1 MGQGVFRFGSCEL
14 DEGRRELRRDGRLQ
28 HLEPQVFDV
37 LAYLIHHR
45 DRVVP
50 KMELL
55 DEVWGSRFVSESALT
70 SRIKTARQA
79 VGDTG
84 REQTA
89 IRTVHGHGYRFVAPV
104 DELPGSGAPSGSGGR
119 TGPDGAV
126 LVGRSFPLDRLQR
139 RLAEAALGARR
150 TVLVSGEAG
159 IGKTALVEAFVGRL
173 DQDVRVARGR
183 CLEPRGTA
191 EPYLA
196 VFEALSRLCRGPDG
210 REVVDVLA
218 SAAPSWLLQMPSLL
232 SDGRMAE
239 LRARS
244 LGASGQ
250 RMLRELVDAI
260 ELLGVD
266 RPLILLLEDLH
277 WSDGPT
283 ESFFD
288 WLARR
293 SDPARLLLIGTFRLE
308 RANGARFGETARGL
322 TVGGHAEELRLERLD
337 RSEVDRLLESWLP
350 GLPAELGALVHER
363 TAGVPL
369 FVRDLVSSGIEAEVI
384 VAGQVGQWT
393 LAGQL
398 EDLARTVPR
407 ACSCSSRVT

>member
-260 ELLGVD
+260 ELLGAD

-283 ESFFD
+283 
-288 WLARR
+288 
-293 SDPARLLLIGTFRLE
+293 
-308 RANGARFGETARGL
+308 
-322 TVGGHAEELRLERLD
+322 
-337 RSEVDRLLESWLP
+337 
-350 GLPAELGALVHER
+350 
-363 TAGVPL
+363 
-369 FVRDLVSSGIEAEVI
+369 
-384 VAGQVGQWT
+384 
-393 LAGQL
+393 
-398 EDLARTVPR
+398 
-407 ACSCSSRVT
+407 